1 MSEDHPEIPIFPL
14 HTVLFP
20 HSRLQLHIFE
30 PRYRQMVSNCIASGG
45 YFGVALIRMGEES
58 GDLAEPY
65 LVGTLVRIVDVH
77 SYSDGRFD
85 INVLGMSRF
94 RIRRLDESLPY
105 LTAQIEPLEESPV
118 QNADEIDILAKEVR
132 HMCENLIR
140 HQLRVAEMDID
151 VRFPDGPEGLSYSIA
166 NLLDFTLLQKQS
178 FLEMTDT
185 AARLDA
191 LHEHLSELHI
201 PSEGAPKRLR
211 AVDLRDWVSVN

>member
-1 MSEDHPEIPIFPL
+1 MSEEHPEIPIFPL
-14 HTVLFP
+14 HAVLFP

-45 YFGVALIRMGEES
+45 YFGVALIRFGEES
-58 GDLAEPY
+58 GEVAEPY

-77 SYSDGRFD
+77 SYTDGRFD
-85 INVLGMSRF
+85 INVLGVSRF
-94 RIRRLDESLPY
+94 RIRELYESMPY
-105 LTAQIEPLEESPV
+105 LTARVETLEESTV
-118 QNADEIDILAKEVR
+118 QNEDELDLLAKECR
-132 HMCENLIR
+132 GLCENLIR

-185 AARLDA
+185 SARLEAMQDY
-191 LHEHLSELHI
+191 LCELNI
-201 PSEGAPKRLR
+201 PSESEPKRLR
-211 AVDLRDWVSVN
+211 AIDLRDWVSVN